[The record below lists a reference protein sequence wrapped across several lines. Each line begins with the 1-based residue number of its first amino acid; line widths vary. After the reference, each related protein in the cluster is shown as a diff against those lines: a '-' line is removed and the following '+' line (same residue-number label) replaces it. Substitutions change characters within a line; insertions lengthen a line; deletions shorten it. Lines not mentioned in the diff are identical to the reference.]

1 MSVSCV
7 MKEVILVKVYDKEI
21 YNRQESIKT
30 TVIIIIVF
38 LIGFVAGYLAN
49 SFNNANT
56 SNVENEIDKSV
67 IPSVQEGNATTDN
80 NINQINKTSTRT
92 EKNAK

>member
-1 MSVSCV
+1 MCNERSDF
-7 MKEVILVKVYDKEI
+7 KVKVYDKEI